1 MTILKA
7 NKIESGHDMRMNVGH
22 IWESRNA
29 YHVTKHTVDILLL
42 CWFLFST
49 IQFFFPSDGITLSVY
64 NNISCVCVFRWRAS
78 HFEIQYN
85 DIRRDPNGISV
96 NEITQF
102 MSICNIYFFAFRV
115 NFISKPYALQ
125 HNKIKPIKHPY
136 PPPEWTGDI
145 ALQLIDIKVYA
156 LRIEWVSSLHTHAQF
171 SLWLHA
177 LCALIALT
185 AVRMMPFFGSI
196 ISFTP
201 FVAVVFCF

>member
-1 MTILKA
+1 M
-7 NKIESGHDMRMNVGH
+7 
-22 IWESRNA
+22 
-29 YHVTKHTVDILLL
+29 
-42 CWFLFST
+42 
-49 IQFFFPSDGITLSVY
+49 GITKRISRYQAFRWYFIALLVSLFY
-64 NNISCVCVFRWRAS
+64 NFTFLLMALHSAYIITSLVCVCVFRWRAS

-102 MSICNIYFFAFRV
+102 MSICNIFFSAFRV

-136 PPPEWTGDI
+136 PPPEWTGDT